1 MFFSFMIS
9 LQSILQAI
17 DFYSIHQNDSHC
29 HLNWR
34 IYKKCSKFSRCFFNF
49 FLIYLCEKHCTIIER
64 EDSKNLHLLNRGK
77 KENLEGAMKE
87 QRNLEQVLTDFL
99 TNIFKGILYSL
110 MLGLV
115 GAMLSFLM
123 KWPLLKGSY
132 ILVLSAGV
140 LAMFVAVIG
149 FVGTPKTRFEFFTRM
164 RKKNGKV
171 EEISKEELEELGEA
185 GVSPAVIGTVMMVI
199 GFAIEAFMH

>member
-1 MFFSFMIS
+1 
-9 LQSILQAI
+9 
-17 DFYSIHQNDSHC
+17 
-29 HLNWR
+29 
-34 IYKKCSKFSRCFFNF
+34 
-49 FLIYLCEKHCTIIER
+49 
-64 EDSKNLHLLNRGK
+64 
-77 KENLEGAMKE
+77 
-87 QRNLEQVLTDFL
+87 
-99 TNIFKGILYSL
+99 